1 MRHRLLLGIAVTL
14 AGVLLMLGNLGV
26 LDLGQVW
33 RFWPVAMVA
42 AGVVLILRR
51 LLHPVPGMVLVVI
64 GGLFL
69 LRSLGL
75 ADVRLRHVWPVLII
89 GLGAAIV
96 WDALRRDPARSSP
109 RNEDSSDVL
118 KASCFLGAIQRAVTS
133 AGFKGGEVTAFL
145 SGCEIDLRRAG
156 LSPDGAVLEIE
167 SVLSGVEILVPDG
180 WDVRLEVVPILGALS
195 DETRRPQSA
204 GGPRLSVR
212 GRAILSGVEIKS

>member
-1 MRHRLLLGIAVTL
+1 
-14 AGVLLMLGNLGV
+14 MLGNLGV

-42 AGVVLILRR
+42 TGVVLILRR

-96 WDALRRDPARSSP
+96 WDALRRDPAGSSP

-118 KASCFLGAIQRAVTS
+118 KISCFLGAMRRAVTS
-133 AGFKGGEVTAFL
+133 AGFKGGEATVFM

-156 LSPDGAVLEIE
+156 LPPDGAILMVE

-204 GGPRLSVR
+204 GGPTLSVR
-212 GRAILSGVEIKS
+212 GRAILSAVEIKS

>member
-33 RFWPVAMVA
+33 GLWPAAMVA

-69 LRSLGL
+69 LRTLGL

-96 WDALRRDPARSSP
+96 WDALRRDPAGSSP

-118 KASCFLGAIQRAVTS
+118 RASCFLGAMQRAVTS
-133 AGFKGGEVTAFL
+133 AGFKGGQVTAFL

-156 LSPDGAVLEIE
+156 IAGEPAVLEVTA
-167 SVLSGVEILVPDG
+167 VLSGVEILVPDG
-180 WDVRLEVVPILGALS
+180 WDVRLEAAPVLGYVT
-195 DETRRPQSA
+195 DESRRPPTS
-204 GGPRLSVR
+204 GGARLIVR
-212 GRAILSGVEIKS
+212 GWAILAALEIKS